1 MDKTIKLTP
10 RQSAKLYMVCQ
21 ALDALGKGHAFK
33 PDSALSMTY
42 WNGLTLDD
50 VYKQLQEQM
59 K

>member
-1 MDKTIKLTP
+1 MDKTISLTP

-21 ALDALGKGHAFK
+21 ALEVMGKKAKFS
-33 PDSALSMTY
+33 PLELTY
-42 WNGLTLDD
+42 YGGGRITLTD